1 MGNKNCQQFQSA
13 VAEYLVRHR
22 SVLDVISKLQE
33 STAHVN
39 RAIVNSVTA
48 CGCLKIDA
56 SKQLIP
62 NDATFL
68 EMASYMQTHLKGS
81 LCPTCSENIQEEIGD
96 TLFYL
101 AGICALLELDLDKII
116 CKENERLETLG
127 IYNLT

>member
-1 MGNKNCQQFQSA
+1 MSDKNCQQFQNT

-33 STAHVN
+33 SAAHVN
-39 RAIVNSVTA
+39 RAIVNSVIT

-56 SKQLIP
+56 SRQQVPTNASLS
-62 NDATFL
+62 D
-68 EMASYMQTHLKGS
+68 MANYMQTHLKGS
-81 LCPTCSENIQEEIGD
+81 LCPICAENLQEEIGD

-101 AGICALLELDLDKII
+101 TGICALLGLDLDDII
-116 CKENERLETLG
+116 YKENKRLETLG